1 MILTT
6 NSGRDE
12 RALDELLPGFD
23 ALGWGLKC
31 RPEGEMRKSRYLTE
45 SGLMPQMQTELA
57 GQ

>member
-12 RALDELLPGFD
+12 KASDELLPGFD
-23 ALGWGLKC
+23 ELGWGLKC
-31 RPEGEMRKSRYLTE
+31 RLEGEMLRSMCLTE
-45 SGLMPQMQTELA
+45 SGLMPRMPTELA